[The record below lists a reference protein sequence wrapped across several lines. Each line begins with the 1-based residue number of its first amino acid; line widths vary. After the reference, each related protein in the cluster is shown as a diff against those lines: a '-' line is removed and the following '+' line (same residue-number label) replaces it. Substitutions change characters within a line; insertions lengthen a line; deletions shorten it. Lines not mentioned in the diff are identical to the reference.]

1 MALTVNLR
9 HLEAHNIRLSGEM
22 PVSELDL
29 DTRDELI
36 QARRPLEYDL
46 EAQKLEEGLL
56 VQGKLR
62 LVLDCE
68 CVRCLKP
75 VEYVLELAPWTCL
88 LPLQGEE
95 RVAVVN
101 DVVDLT
107 PTIREDILLE
117 FPQHPLCDPECSGLP
132 NLSVGKA
139 KKNSGA
145 GKTEAGTSAWAEL
158 NKLKFNN

>member
-1 MALTVNLR
+1 MPITVNLR

-117 FPQHPLCDPECSGLP
+117 FPQHPLCDPECGGLP
-132 NLSVGKA
+132 KSLTSKKKKA
-139 KKNSGA
+139 GSA
-145 GKTEAGTSAWAEL
+145 SRTEGGSPAWSEL
-158 NKLKFNN
+158 NKQRF

>member
-1 MALTVNLR
+1 MPITVNLR
-9 HLEAHNIRLSGEM
+9 HLEARNKRLQGEL

-36 QARRPLEYDL
+36 QPRRPLEYDL
-46 EAQKLEEGLL
+46 EVQKLDEGLL

-68 CVRCLKP
+68 CARCLKP
-75 VEYVLELAPWTCL
+75 VEHPIELDPWTAH
-88 LPLQGEE
+88 LPLAGEE
-95 RVAVVN
+95 QVPVVN

-117 FPQHPLCDPECSGLP
+117 FPQHPLCDPECVGLP
-132 NLSVGKA
+132 NSLTSKKKKA
-139 KKNSGA
+139 GSGRA
-145 GKTEAGTSAWAEL
+145 EGGSSAWSEL
-158 NKLKFNN
+158 NKLKF

>member
-1 MALTVNLR
+1 MPITVNLR

-117 FPQHPLCDPECSGLP
+117 FPQHPLCEPGCGGLP
-132 NLSVGKA
+132 PKPPA
-139 KKNSGA
+139 KPKKSIEATGNAEHSSLWA
-145 GKTEAGTSAWAEL
+145 GL
-158 NKLKFNN
+158 DKLKF